1 MAPEELYETW
11 HLDDWPDIPERSR
24 FYPLRPIGIGTS
36 EVECLTGYVTRLA
49 EAHVLSVGDMV
60 GREPVNL
67 PRREKWLR
75 TSRPKAHIFHAYSY
89 AINGLS
95 ATARSWASSFERIT
109 GVSGLDLLTLLPLRW
124 TLSGMCLFK
133 RRRAWCPRCYTA
145 DRLNGVVYERLLWSL
160 QAVTVCPKHAVLLE
174 QRCPI
179 CGEELPPLA
188 VCSQPGHC
196 SACGE
201 WMGRG
206 ESTPP
211 GQKDT
216 GEDQFQLYAAAAV
229 GELLSSE
236 NNRGRVRASRFRN
249 NLRICILRMTAGNAN
264 AFAEITHTPRTT
276 LRTWLLDGALLQLNV
291 LLRLAFH
298 LGISVKSLVM
308 SRGLHEVDWADIKS
322 RISNKRRNAKCYRTS
337 ETVRR
342 LLREALQDDDCPS
355 VPELAGRLGYKRS
368 ERLRQVS
375 PELCRQLTRRHRACH
390 RTHWWREPGA
400 KRIAEL
406 DRMRSLLEH
415 SLKQHPPISV
425 RRIAAQ
431 LGYSGGNAGFISRCF
446 PDLCQSISNRLE
458 AWKKRR
464 TEELRAVAIAATA
477 EQPPPTLRELSR
489 RLGFQTSTT
498 LRYWAPDLADL
509 LLKKRAEHMAAEKAR
524 CHAVLTAV
532 LSECPAPTLNSVAR
546 RLQCSNSFLK
556 EHHPELCHA
565 IAARHSREQK
575 QTKGR
580 RLQFLD
586 DEVLEIAR
594 KLRARGLNPTQPRI
608 VSLLRAGSIKQWG
621 PVQRAV
627 KRARRQVAGL

>member
-1 MAPEELYETW
+1 MAPEDLYETW
-11 HLDDWPDIPERSR
+11 RLDDGPDMPERRR
-24 FYPLRPIGIGTS
+24 FYPMRSIGIGTS
-36 EVECLTGYVTRLA
+36 EVESLTGYVARLA

-67 PRREKWLR
+67 PRREKPLR
-75 TSRPKAHIFHAYSY
+75 NPRPKTHLFHAYSY
-89 AINGLS
+89 AINGAS
-95 ATARSWASSFERIT
+95 GTARSWASSFERIT
-109 GVSGLDLLTLLPLRW
+109 GVSGLELLTLLPLRW
-124 TLSGMCLFK
+124 TLSDMSLF
-133 RRRAWCPRCYTA
+133 RRHRAWCPQCYEE
-145 DRLNGVVYERLLWSL
+145 DHRNGIVYERLLWSL
-160 QAVTVCPKHAVLLE
+160 RAVTVCSKHAVLLE
-174 QRCPI
+174 LRCPI
-179 CGEELPPLA
+179 CRKELPPLA
-188 VCSQPGHC
+188 VRSRPGHC

-201 WMGRG
+201 WLGR
-206 ESTPP
+206 EKSTASASSEM
-211 GQKDT
+211 
-216 GEDQFQLYAAAAV
+216 GEDQLEFYTAPAV
-229 GELLSSE
+229 GDLLASM
-236 NNRGRVRASRFRN
+236 NFRGRVRAPRFRR
-249 NLRICILRMTAGNAN
+249 NLRTCILRLTAGNGN

-276 LRTWLLDGALLQLNV
+276 LRTWLDDGLPQLDALL
-291 LLRLAFH
+291 RFTFH
-298 LGISVKSLVM
+298 LGISVKYLLI
-308 SRGLHEVDWADIKS
+308 SRGLHEVDWADVKS
-322 RISNKRRNAKCYRTS
+322 RISNNRCNAKCYRTS
-337 ETVRR
+337 EMVRK
-342 LLREALQDDDCPS
+342 LLREALQDDACPS
-355 VPELAGRLGYKRS
+355 VPELGARLGYKRS

-431 LGYSGGNAGFISRCF
+431 LGYSGGNAGFISRRF

-464 TEELRAVAIAATA
+464 TEELRAVAISATA

-509 LLKKRAEHMAAEKAR
+509 LLKKRSEYMAAEKAR

-532 LSECPAPTLNSVAR
+532 LTEYPAPTLNSVAR
-546 RLQCSNSFLK
+546 RLQCSNSFLN

-575 QTKGR
+575 QMKR
-580 RLQFLD
+580 QRLRFLD

-608 VSLLRAGSIKQWG
+608 VSLLSAGSIKQWG

-627 KRARRQVAGL
+627 KRARGLLAGL

>member
-36 EVECLTGYVTRLA
+36 EVESLTGYVTRLA
-49 EAHVLSVGDMV
+49 EAHVLTVGDMV

-67 PRREKWLR
+67 PRREKWFR
-75 TSRPKAHIFHAYSY
+75 TSRPKGHIFHAYSY
-89 AINGLS
+89 AINGVS

-133 RRRAWCPRCYTA
+133 RRRAWCPRCYAA

-160 QAVTVCPKHAVLLE
+160 QDVTVCPKHAVLLE
-174 QRCPI
+174 QRCSI
-179 CGEELPPLA
+179 CGEELSPLA
-188 VCSQPGHC
+188 VRSRPGHC

-201 WMGRG
+201 WLGP
-206 ESTPP
+206 EVSSLVCQP
-211 GQKDT
+211 GT
-216 GEDQFQLYAAAAV
+216 GEDQYQLYAATAV

-236 NNRGRVRASRFRN
+236 NSKGRVRTSILRR
-249 NLRICILRMTAGNAN
+249 NLRTCIFRLTAGNGN

-276 LRTWLLDGALLQLNV
+276 LRTWLDSGLPRLDALLHF
-291 LLRLAFH
+291 AFH
-298 LGISVKSLVM
+298 LGISVKDLLM
-308 SRGLHEVDWADIKS
+308 SRSLPEVDWAEVKS
-322 RISNKRRNAKCYRTS
+322 RIPNRERNAKRYRTS
-337 ETVRR
+337 ETVRK
-342 LLREALQDDDCPS
+342 LLREALQDDDCLS
-355 VPELAGRLGYKRS
+355 VPELAAQLGYKRS

-400 KRIAEL
+400 KRIAGL
-406 DRMRSLLEH
+406 DRMRSVLEH

-446 PDLCQSISNRLE
+446 PDLCQSISDRLE

-464 TEELRAVAIAATA
+464 TEELRTVVIAATA

-524 CHAVLTAV
+524 YHAVLAAV

-546 RLQCSNSFLK
+546 LLQCSNSFLN

-565 IAARHSREQK
+565 IASRHSREQK
-575 QTKGR
+575 QMKGQ

-627 KRARRQVAGL
+627 KRARRLLGL